1 MRNQLASRKLI
12 GLFTALLG
20 LVVPAVATA
29 GTAAVVSAAANTF
42 AGVEGTNLSNVVVGT
57 ITASGGGTTAS
68 DFTAVVDWGD
78 GTSSSG
84 TISGFGG
91 SYNVLGT
98 HNYVEEGSYSTLL
111 TIGFLGI
118 SLTPS
123 GLANVADAP
132 LALIS
137 TPASISFT
145 PGTLLNN
152 ILLATFGDG
161 NPFAPISDYTAL
173 VDWGDGTTS
182 AGTIA
187 GTPSSL
193 SLTGSHT
200 YAAGGSYG
208 IGITID
214 DIGGSTLG
222 ARTTALSPNSN
233 TVPEPATLALLG
245 IGLAGFGFVTRR
257 SRLPMHAA

>member
-1 MRNQLASRKLI
+1 MRNQLVSRNLM

-20 LVVPAVATA
+20 LAVPAVATA

-57 ITASGGGTTAS
+57 ITTSGGTTAS
-68 DFTAVVDWGD
+68 DFTAVVEWGD
-78 GTSSSG
+78 GTSSAG
-84 TISGFGG
+84 TISGSGG

-111 TIGFLGI
+111 TIGFLGT

-132 LALIS
+132 LTLIS
-137 TPASISFT
+137 TPASIAFT

-200 YAAGGSYG
+200 YAVGGSYG

-222 ARTTALSPNSN
+222 ARTTALSTNGN

-245 IGLAGFGFVTRR
+245 IGLAGIGFVTRR